1 MELTREPTIEKEWH
15 WRRLE
20 VVESMSAF
28 VAARLDCLKPVAES
42 WQPQDFLPSMGVED
56 WVDEVSQL
64 RQAAAVL
71 PDDLLVVLVGDMVTE
86 EALPSY
92 QAFLTRLAG
101 VADATGVSESPWA
114 QWSRQWTAEEN
125 RHGDLLH
132 HYLYLS
138 GRVDMAAVQRTIQYL
153 LCNGFDA
160 GDGGDPYR
168 AFIYT
173 SFQERATRIS
183 HRNVARLAQRA
194 GDGYLSRICATIA
207 GDEARHEKAYTAFV
221 KRIFELD
228 PNGAMLALRDMMKD
242 GIAMPG
248 QYMEDGEQENLFDAF
263 ANVAQRLGVYTA
275 RDYAEIMR
283 HLIGQWQVGRVAGLA
298 PAAAQAQ
305 EYLCDLPRRYQRL
318 ADRLDTGVAQ
328 MPQRPFSWIYGRE
341 A

>member
-1 MELTREPTIEKEWH
+1 
-15 WRRLE
+15 
-20 VVESMSAF
+20 MSNF
-28 VAARLDCLKPVAES
+28 VAAHLHYLKPVAES
-42 WQPQDFLPSMGVED
+42 WQPQDLLPAMDVEE
-56 WVDEVSQL
+56 WVDEVSRL
-64 RQAAAVL
+64 RQAAAGL

-101 VADATGVSESPWA
+101 VADRSGVSESPWA
-114 QWSRQWTAEEN
+114 QWSRGWTAEEN

-132 HYLYLS
+132 QYLYLS
-138 GRVDMAAVQRTIQYL
+138 GRVDMGAVQRTVQHL
-153 LCNGFDA
+153 LRNGFDA

-183 HRNVARLAQRA
+183 HRNVARLAQRT
-194 GDGYLSRICATIA
+194 GDERLSRICAMIA

-228 PNGAMLALRDMMKD
+228 SNGAMLALRDMMKD

-248 QYMEDGEQENLFDAF
+248 QYMEDGAQGDLFDAF

-283 HLIGQWQVGRVAGLA
+283 HLIGQWQIGSTMGLA
-298 PAAAQAQ
+298 SAAAQAQ
-305 EYLCDLPRRYQRL
+305 DYLCDLPRRYQRL
-318 ADRLDTGVAQ
+318 ADRLDERAAQ
-328 MPQRPFSWIYGRE
+328 IPKTRFSWIYGRE